1 MANGVGVVADV
12 FLDDGGAVKAAGAK
26 KMVVTS
32 VLQGEMET
40 LRFGALLAL
49 DLHAEGVEFFFDNLQ
64 LVQSLVAGQALNWI
78 SRVFNET
85 AHALARCGLTH
96 ACNGLLKFWES
107 KKSTHVVEP
116 KIQRTPRASRSSPRL
131 SSDGPSSSN
140 SNILTS
146 NNFTTGSS
154 YKGSSYSSISS
165 SASLAGIKASL
176 PDNPHIYDFFDIS
189 SATGNFMRNRFSSSS
204 SSSSWR
210 CFLRGKEVIV
220 FQRKFRRPIEYP
232 ELQIRLSTICRSHH
246 NSLIKLL
253 GASISGNCIYL
264 AYEYVPG
271 ASLADCLRNPKNP
284 SFTILST
291 WLSRMQIATDVA
303 HGLDYV
309 HHCSGLRSNFV
320 HNHIKSSSIVIVSEE
335 SINAKLCHFG
345 TSELCGEIESE
356 VVTDSENS
364 IETESEITA
373 IKRNPKKSRSRALK
387 LEGTRGYMAP
397 EFQLTGTPSQKCDVY
412 AFGVV
417 MLELLSGE
425 EPLKYQRVEEGED
438 GGYRRVSVIET
449 ARAAV
454 EGGELRKWVD
464 GRMRDSYPVEVAEKM
479 IRVGLDC
486 VEEAPERR
494 PDMGRVAGLVS
505 MLFLESKNWAE
516 KIGMPM
522 DFSVSLAPR

>member
-1 MANGVGVVADV
+1 MC
-12 FLDDGGAVKAAGAK
+12 
-26 KMVVTS
+26 
-32 VLQGEMET
+32 
-40 LRFGALLAL
+40 R
-49 DLHAEGVEFFFDNLQ
+49 
-64 LVQSLVAGQALNWI
+64 
-78 SRVFNET
+78 
-85 AHALARCGLTH
+85 
-96 ACNGLLKFWES
+96 S
-107 KKSTHVVEP
+107 KKSTDVVEP
-116 KIQRTPRASRSSPRL
+116 GGSSAIQRTPRASRSSRP
-131 SSDGPSSSN
+131 SSADDPSSSYN
-140 SNILTS
+140 LIS
-146 NNFTTGSS
+146 NNFTTSSS
-154 YKGSSYSSISS
+154 YKGSSYSSFSS

-176 PDNPHIYDFFDIS
+176 PDNPHIYEFSELS
-189 SATGNFMRNRFSSSS
+189 SATGNFLRNRFSSSS

-210 CFLRGKEVIV
+210 CSLRGKEAIV
-220 FQRKFRRPIEYP
+220 FQRKFRRPIESP

-253 GASISGNCIYL
+253 GASISGNYIYL
-264 AYEYVPG
+264 AYEFVRG
-271 ASLADCLRNPKNP
+271 ANLADCLRNSKNP

-291 WLSRMQIATDVA
+291 WLSRMQIATDLA

-320 HNHIKSSSIVIVSEE
+320 HNHIKTSSIVIVSDE
-335 SINAKLCHFG
+335 SMNAKLCHFG

-364 IETESEITA
+364 REIESEITV
-373 IKRNPKKSRSRALK
+373 KKTDSSSSSKKNLKKSRSRALK
-387 LEGTRGYMAP
+387 VEGTRGYMAP
-397 EFQLTGTPSQKCDVY
+397 EFQLTGTPTQKCDVY

-417 MLELLSGE
+417 ILELLSGE
-425 EPLKYQRVEEGED
+425 EPLKYRLEEAYD

-464 GRMRDSYPVEVAEKM
+464 RRMKDSYPVEVAEKM

-486 VEEAPERR
+486 VEGDPAKR

-505 MLFLESKNWAE
+505 MLFLESQNWAK
-516 KIGMPM
+516 KIGMPT